1 MDKLSAMRAYCR
13 IVERG
18 SFTRAAEDLGVSA
31 ALLSR
36 EISRLEA
43 SLGITLLSRSTRRMT
58 LTETGRSYYDEA
70 QAILQAVGNF
80 EDRIRNKAGV
90 VGGHLKVNA
99 PSSFGQ
105 VVVAP
110 MLPAF
115 CRLYP
120 ELRVS
125 LTLDDRVIDMVE
137 GGFDLT
143 LRIRSSL
150 KDSTLRARK
159 LGEVRVGIFA
169 SPDYLARLGN
179 PANPEQ
185 IRQHQTCGY
194 LLSEHLETWHLTGP
208 AGAVSVPVDPKVRV
222 GNSFSLLDLLAAGMG
237 LGTLPDFI
245 SGPAEKAGRLVRVLP
260 TYELPARSVW
270 AVLPGGSRQDA
281 RISAFLLALE
291 AALAIPDPA

>member
-1 MDKLSAMRAYCR
+1 MDKLSAMQAYCR

-43 SLGITLLSRSTRRMT
+43 GLGIALLSRSTRRMT
-58 LTETGRSYYDEA
+58 LTEAGRSYYDEA
-70 QAILQAVGNF
+70 QAILQAVDSF
-80 EDRIRNKAGV
+80 EDRIRQPSGV
-90 VGGHLKVNA
+90 VTGHLKVNA

-110 MLPAF
+110 MLPGF
-115 CRLYP
+115 CQQYP
-120 ELRVS
+120 DLRVS
-125 LTLDDRVIDMVE
+125 LTLDDRVLDMVE

-169 SPDYLARLGN
+169 SPDYLARNGT
-179 PANPEQ
+179 PAAPDD
-185 IRQHQTCGY
+185 IRHHQTTLGVI
-194 LLSEHLETWHLTGP
+194 ERNDEF
-208 AGAVSVPVDPKVRV
+208 
-222 GNSFSLLDLLAAGMG
+222 FSLNLIAPEHRPIGHDVLAILMLESVERKALAGHG
-237 LGTLPDFI
+237 
-245 SGPAEKAGRLVRVLP
+245 LVRVMNGPLDVD
-260 TYELPARSVW
+260 LAGHAGVGNIARHPR
-270 AVLPGGSRQDA
+270 AEAHLGGTTQHGMIGAGSDIVA
-281 RISAFLLALE
+281 R
-291 AALAIPDPA
+291 